1 MARLQFHQ
9 IRLTLLALQAASVV
23 IATSLCA
30 QVTSVSPISGG
41 ADPASTQDL
50 LQDKRQS
57 TVGDGSS
64 ETNPADKKKTL
75 EGELRYAK
83 AKLAGAQ
90 KRMAVQSAVNNYE
103 EAEKAQI
110 EIKDWESRVKDT
122 EAQLNDLN
130 AQAKPTPEPDLGG
143 GIVMPGETLDVYV
156 VEDASFNGHYVVR
169 RGGYIIIPQV
179 GRVFVAGKK
188 LPAAEAAIKTALE
201 SNQLQHGTVMVEK
214 LEGSDVTSGPTI
226 YLAGEFKNPR
236 PFKIP
241 EGTSQTLISVIC
253 SAGGFTDKADLTH
266 VRVERVAANNGVV
279 EEVDVQRILSGG
291 VGLASDIQL
300 HNGDVIIVPT
310 TAQQVFYLTGCVK
323 RQGFYP
329 IGPNDRVTVY
339 AGIIKNG
346 GFARF
351 ASLKGVYV
359 LRATQD
365 GTKARLPVNVVKI
378 QKGLATDLLL
388 QPNDIVV
395 VPEKFFSF

>member
-1 MARLQFHQ
+1 M
-9 IRLTLLALQAASVV
+9 SVV
-23 IATSLCA
+23 LATSLCA
-30 QVTSVSPISGG
+30 QVTSVAPIQNGGEQGATQDILQDRAAGG
-41 ADPASTQDL
+41 AT
-50 LQDKRQS
+50 
-57 TVGDGSS
+57 TGTSS
-64 ETNPADKKKTL
+64 EATPVDKKKTL

-83 AKLAGAQ
+83 AKLASAQ
-90 KRMAVQSAVNNYE
+90 KRMAVQNAVNNFE
-103 EAEKAQI
+103 EGEKAQI
-110 EIKDWESRVKDT
+110 EIKDWESRIKDT

-130 AQAKPTPEPDLGG
+130 AQAKPTTSEPELGSEL
-143 GIVMPGETLDVYV
+143 IMPGETLDVYV

-188 LPAAEAAIKTALE
+188 LAAAEAAIRTALE
-201 SNQLQHGTVMVEK
+201 ANQLQHGTVMVEK

-241 EGTSQTLISVIC
+241 DGTSQTLVSVLC

-266 VRVERVAANNGVV
+266 VRVERVAASNGVV

-291 VGLASDIQL
+291 VGLGSDIQL

-310 TAQQVFYLTGCVK
+310 TSQQAFYLTGCVK
-323 RQGFYP
+323 KQGFVP
-329 IGPNDRVTVY
+329 LGPNDRVSVY
-339 AGIIKNG
+339 SGILKNG

-351 ASLKGVYV
+351 ANLKRVYV

-365 GTKARLPVNVVKI
+365 GTKARLPVNIVAI
-378 QKGLATDLLL
+378 QKGLLPDLLL